1 MYKTVNVNWQH
12 IHTQVIATNAAK
24 LQRTKQ
30 WIRNKNITTENNFTN
45 KQKRESIYST
55 FMRIVLPKS
64 QLPQDVATDSNCRSW
79 QGALGVSTN
88 TYPPL
93 QPASISFICSSIHSF

>member
-1 MYKTVNVNWQH
+1 MSIGNIYT
-12 IHTQVIATNAAK
+12 HTHKAAK
-24 LQRTKQ
+24 LQTTKQ

-64 QLPQDVATDSNCRSW
+64 QLPQEVATDSNCRGW
-79 QGALGVSTN
+79 QGALEVSTN